1 MGGGNSKLDG
11 KVFKFRQ
18 FVDRLQLIDISFKG
32 PPTTW
37 NNRREGIYN
46 IRERLDRCL
55 ATHQWLLHYPTATV
69 QHLEDLGSDHRPLW
83 VTFKPPYAKAK
94 QYFKFDQRWAENESI
109 SKIIK
114 DAWISNSSR
123 RNLFTVASSLKNV
136 RHTIVDWHKNHGC
149 NSKKKIKQIQEHLTK
164 LKSNMISWDPNA
176 I

>member
-1 MGGGNSKLDG
+1 MNLLSWNCRGLENPLTVHNLQGICNSKLDG

-69 QHLEDLGSDHRPLW
+69 QNLEDLGFDHRPLW

-94 QYFKFDQRWAENESI
+94 QYFKFD
-109 SKIIK
+109 
-114 DAWISNSSR
+114 
-123 RNLFTVASSLKNV
+123 
-136 RHTIVDWHKNHGC
+136 
-149 NSKKKIKQIQEHLTK
+149 
-164 LKSNMISWDPNA
+164 
-176 I
+176 